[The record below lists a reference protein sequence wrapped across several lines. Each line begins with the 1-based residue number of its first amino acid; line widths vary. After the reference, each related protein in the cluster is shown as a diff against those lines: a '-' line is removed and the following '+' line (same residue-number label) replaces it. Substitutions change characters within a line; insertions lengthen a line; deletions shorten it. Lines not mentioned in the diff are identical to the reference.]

1 MRVLVAGGAGFIG
14 SHLCDRLLGDG
25 HDVVAIDNFVTGR
38 YANIEHLEANEQF
51 SHYDFD
57 ITDPIDFLDHVDQIY
72 HLASPASPEGYMR
85 HPIETHLVNSVG
97 TLNLLRLAQRN
108 GATFLFASTSEAYGD
123 PQVHPQDESYRGN
136 VNPIGPRSCYD
147 ESKRFGESITMEFVR
162 QFDTDARIVRIFN
175 TYGPRNDPKDGRV
188 VPEFIMRALRHEPLP
203 VFGDGSQTRSLCYV
217 SDLVEGLRA
226 AMNRPNTKG
235 EVINLGN
242 PDERTVSDLA
252 SLIAKLC
259 GSTARV
265 EHLPERP
272 DDPYKRCPDI
282 TKAKRLLGW
291 TPTVDI
297 ETGMSETIAYFS
309 RYVTREPSAVL
320 DA

>member
-1 MRVLVAGGAGFIG
+1 
-14 SHLCDRLLGDG
+14 
-25 HDVVAIDNFVTGR
+25 
-38 YANIEHLEANEQF
+38 
-51 SHYDFD
+51 
-57 ITDPIDFLDHVDQIY
+57 
-72 HLASPASPEGYMR
+72 MR

-97 TLNLLRLAQRN
+97 TLNLLRLAERH
-108 GATFLFASTSEAYGD
+108 GASFLYASTSEAYGD

-175 TYGPRNDPKDGRV
+175 TYGSRNDPKDGRV

-252 SLIAKLC
+252 TLIAKLC
-259 GSTARV
+259 GSTAGV

-291 TPTVDI
+291 SPTVDI
-297 ETGMSETIAYFS
+297 ETGMRETISYFS